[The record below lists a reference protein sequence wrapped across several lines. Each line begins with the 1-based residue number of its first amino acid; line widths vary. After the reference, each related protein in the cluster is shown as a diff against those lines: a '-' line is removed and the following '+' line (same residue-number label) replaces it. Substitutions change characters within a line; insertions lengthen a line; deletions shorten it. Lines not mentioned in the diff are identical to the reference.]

1 MYNVLYRH
9 PWPLLTNISYVPRAK
24 TPVFIYFS
32 LYEQLPPTFW
42 MIIHC
47 KHNRHLV
54 FILKQSHHRDLKY
67 DKELIL
73 RICKLFFLWS
83 DLRHM
88 SLPPI
93 QRMNVHLPI
102 NSVCPNSCPPRVR
115 LPAEL
120 DGQQITHRIWLR
132 IFCFFKLNLR
142 FVDRDYLISTSIQA
156 ICDEA

>member
-1 MYNVLYRH
+1 MIGNKEEKPIRSNHQYFFQMITCITFFIAT
-9 PWPLLTNISYVPRAK
+9 LTSSYKHIIRTE

-54 FILKQSHHRDLKY
+54 FILKQSHQRDLKY

-120 DGQQITHRIWLR
+120 DGQQITHRI
-132 IFCFFKLNLR
+132 
-142 FVDRDYLISTSIQA
+142 
-156 ICDEA
+156 